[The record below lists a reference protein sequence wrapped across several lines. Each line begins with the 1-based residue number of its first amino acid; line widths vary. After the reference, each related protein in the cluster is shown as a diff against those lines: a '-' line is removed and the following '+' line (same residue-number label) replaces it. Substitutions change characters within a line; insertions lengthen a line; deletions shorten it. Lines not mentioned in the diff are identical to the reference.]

1 MHPAIPLL
9 CLAALLAQ
17 HPDLILIN
25 GKLWTGNP
33 RQPEVQAAAI
43 RGGRFTTLGATAEIR
58 KLAGPQTKVVDLAGK
73 RVTPGF
79 HDSHV
84 HFSVGGGHLASV
96 QLRDAKSPEE
106 FRDRIGAF
114 AKKIPKGRW
123 MLGGDWDHENW
134 TPANLPTRQLVDPV
148 TGDVPIFLN
157 RLDGHMSLANSAA
170 MKLAGVTRATQ
181 APPGG
186 EIVRDRNGEP
196 TGIFKDAAESL
207 IQRVIP
213 PPSDGE
219 LQAQLE
225 AAQAYALAHG
235 VTSVTDMSGGPD
247 VLRVYRRMIAAGK
260 LHIRVHVHQP
270 LATWRELAQAGLKAN
285 TGDDLLRTGGLKG
298 FADGS
303 LGSTTALFFDNY
315 LDAPGTPGIP
325 APDMI
330 PESKMLDNIRG
341 ADKAGLQL
349 AIHAI
354 GDRANRRVLDF
365 FEQAAREN
373 GPRDRRFRIE
383 HAQHVKFEDIRRYG
397 QLKVIAS
404 MQPYHAIDDGRW
416 AEKRIGKERARY
428 TYAFRAFLDAGAVL
442 AFGSDWFVAPI
453 DPLKAIEGAVTRRTL
468 DGKNPGGW
476 IPEQKITVAEAVRAY
491 TWGSAYASFA
501 DPVKGTL
508 EPGKLADFVVLSGD
522 IFALPPDQLG
532 AVKPVATYVGGVLR
546 ASRN

>member
-1 MHPAIPLL
+1 MNPAITL
-9 CLAALLAQ
+9 LAAVLAQ
-17 HPDLILIN
+17 NPDLILVN

-33 RQPEVQAAAI
+33 RQPEAQAAAI
-43 RGGRFTTLGATAEIR
+43 QGGKFTAVGSTAEIR
-58 KLAGPQTKVVDLAGK
+58 KLAGPQTRVVDLGGK

-84 HFSVGGGHLASV
+84 HFADGGSHLASV
-96 QLRDAKSPEE
+96 QLRDAKTPEE

-114 AKKIPKGRW
+114 AKKVPKGRW
-123 MLGGDWDHENW
+123 MRGGDWDHENW
-134 TPANLPTRQLVDPV
+134 SPANLPTRQLVDAV

-170 MKLAGVTRATQ
+170 MKLAGITKATA

-186 EIVRDRNGEP
+186 EIVRDKNGEP
-196 TGIFKDAAESL
+196 TGIFKDAAEGL
-207 IQRVIP
+207 IARVIP
-213 PPSDGE
+213 APSDDE
-219 LQAQLE
+219 LEARIE
-225 AAQAYALAHG
+225 AAQFYALAHG
-235 VTSVTDMSGGPD
+235 VTSVTDMSGGPE

-260 LHIRVHVHQP
+260 LHVRVHAHQP
-270 LATWRELAQAGLKAN
+270 LAGWRDLAKAGLKAN

-330 PESKMLDNIRG
+330 PESRMLDNIRG

-354 GDRANRRVLDF
+354 GDRANRRILDF

-373 GPRDRRFRIE
+373 GPKDRRFRIE
-383 HAQHVKFEDIRRYG
+383 HAQHVKFEDIRRFG

-416 AEKRIGKERARY
+416 AEKRIGKERAKY

-453 DPLKAIEGAVTRRTL
+453 DPLKAIGGAVTRRTL
-468 DGKNPGGW
+468 DGKNPAGW

-491 TWGSAYASFA
+491 TWGSAYAAFA
-501 DPVKGTL
+501 DQVKGTL
-508 EPGKLADFVVLSGD
+508 EPGKLADFVVLSED
-522 IFALPPDQLG
+522 IFAIPAERIG
-532 AVKPVATYVGGVLR
+532 AVKVMAAYVGGVER
-546 ASRN
+546 AARR

>member
-1 MHPAIPLL
+1 MNPAITL
-9 CLAALLAQ
+9 LAAVLAQ
-17 HPDLILIN
+17 NPDLILVN

-33 RQPEVQAAAI
+33 RQPEAQAAAI
-43 RGGRFTTLGATAEIR
+43 QGGKFTAVGSTAEIR
-58 KLAGPQTKVVDLAGK
+58 KLAGPQTRVVDLGGK

-84 HFSVGGGHLASV
+84 HFADGGSHLASV
-96 QLRDAKSPEE
+96 QLRDAKTPEE

-114 AKKIPKGRW
+114 AKKVPKGRW
-123 MLGGDWDHENW
+123 MRGGDWDHENW
-134 TPANLPTRQLVDPV
+134 SPANLPTRQLVDAV

-170 MKLAGVTRATQ
+170 MKLAGITKATA

-186 EIVRDRNGEP
+186 EIVRDKNGEP
-196 TGIFKDAAESL
+196 TGIFKDAAEGL
-207 IQRVIP
+207 IARVIP
-213 PPSDGE
+213 APSDDE
-219 LQAQLE
+219 LEARIE
-225 AAQAYALAHG
+225 AAQFYALAHG
-235 VTSVTDMSGGPD
+235 VTSVTDMSGGPE

-260 LHIRVHVHQP
+260 LQVRVHAHQP
-270 LATWRELAQAGLKAN
+270 LAGWRDLAKAGLKAN
-285 TGDDLLRTGGLKG
+285 TGDDLLRMGGLKG

-330 PESKMLDNIRG
+330 PESRMLDNIRG

-354 GDRANRRVLDF
+354 GDRANRRILDF
-365 FEQAAREN
+365 FAQAAREN
-373 GPRDRRFRIE
+373 GPKDRRFRIE
-383 HAQHVKFEDIRRYG
+383 HAQHVKFEDIRRFG

-416 AEKRIGKERARY
+416 AEKRIGKERAKY

-453 DPLKAIEGAVTRRTL
+453 DPLKAIDGAVTRRTL
-468 DGKNPGGW
+468 DGKNPAGW

-491 TWGSAYASFA
+491 TWGSAYAAFA
-501 DPVKGTL
+501 DQVKGTL
-508 EPGKLADFVVLSGD
+508 EPGKLADFVVLSED
-522 IFALPPDQLG
+522 IFAIPAERIG
-532 AVKPVATYVGGVLR
+532 AVKVMAAYVGGVER
-546 ASRN
+546 AARR